1 MMVIDEDA
9 AMFSG
14 YGDGS
19 SDQFSQQRW
28 QDKTAAVADDY
39 IKLKYQLE
47 TAMRD
52 KERDANTISSLKHV
66 RENNFHRI
74 TFVVQDNFPILITES
89 LSPYDF
95 LGGWRYRRQNGSC
108 CSRAQRD

>member
-1 MMVIDEDA
+1 MMVIDEDS

-14 YGDGS
+14 RGDGS
-19 SDQFSQQRW
+19 DDFSQQHW

-66 RENNFHRI
+66 RGNNHPLA
-74 TFVVQDNFPILITES
+74 TSVVLYYIQTLIIA
-89 LSPYDF
+89 F
-95 LGGWRYRRQNGSC
+95 LLLQCDKIFRKLGASQAEWLLQL
-108 CSRAQRD
+108 

>member
-14 YGDGS
+14 HGDGS
-19 SDQFSQQRW
+19 SDEFSHQRW

-39 IKLKYQLE
+39 FKLKYQLE

-66 RENNFHRI
+66 RENNFLQVH
-74 TFVVQDNFPILITES
+74 FVV
-89 LSPYDF
+89 
-95 LGGWRYRRQNGSC
+95 
-108 CSRAQRD
+108 

>member
-14 YGDGS
+14 HGDGS
-19 SDQFSQQRW
+19 SDEFSQQRW

-39 IKLKYQLE
+39 FKLKFQLE

-66 RENNFHRI
+66 RKNNFHQI
-74 TFVVQDNFPILITES
+74 TFVVFRYSFLPF
-89 LSPYDF
+89 YDDVIS
-95 LGGWRYRRQNGSC
+95 RRLAVYKAEWQLLL
-108 CSRAQRD
+108 